1 MGGPSSAERDG
12 ERYHPWSTYI
22 FAREEA
28 RRRGDRKVGT
38 EHLLVALLTDP
49 AVAGVLGSDA
59 QRARSALEAMDDQAL
74 AAIGM
79 EAVPAVPALAPADPK
94 SIPPRPTLA
103 KVLRGRLPLTP
114 SAKRV
119 LQASSKGMRRGRP
132 HPGPEHVL
140 AVLLELASPDP
151 VADLLG
157 TLGVEPG
164 AVRERL
170 AGA

>member
-1 MGGPSSAERDG
+1 MGGRSSATRDG
-12 ERYHPWSTYI
+12 GRYHPWSTYI
-22 FAREEA
+22 LAREEA

-49 AVAGVLGSDA
+49 ALAAVLGSDA
-59 QRARSALEAMDDQAL
+59 ASARTALEAMDAQAL

-79 EAVPAVPALAPADPK
+79 ETLPAVPSLAPADPK
-94 SIPPRPTLA
+94 SIPARPTLGT
-103 KVLRGRLPLTP
+103 VLRGRLPLTP

-119 LQASSKGMRRGRP
+119 LQASGKGMRRGHP
-132 HPGPEHVL
+132 HPGPEQVL
-140 AVLLELASPDP
+140 AELLELGSPDP
-151 VADLLG
+151 VAELLG
-157 TLGVEPG
+157 SLGVERG

>member
-1 MGGPSSAERDG
+1 MGGPASAERDG

-22 FAREEA
+22 LARAEA

-59 QRARSALEAMDDQAL
+59 ERARSALEAMDDQAL

-94 SIPPRPTLA
+94 SIPARPTLA
-103 KVLRGRLPLTP
+103 TVLRGRLPLTP

-119 LQASSKGMRRGRP
+119 LQASAKGMRRGHP

-140 AVLLELASPDP
+140 AELLELGSPDP
-151 VADLLG
+151 VAELLG
-157 TLGVEPG
+157 SLGVEPG